1 MIFKKLRS
9 LPTSFLLG
17 SLILIT
23 ILLLVGF
30 SDIIAPFNPLE
41 QNPNIRLQ
49 PPSSRYLFGTDHF
62 GRDIFSRVLFGGKY
76 TLTSSLIA
84 LVFSFF
90 FGVVIGIY
98 SGIRGGI
105 IDTIIVRI
113 IDTIMAFPFIVFA
126 MIVVTFIGT
135 GLLNLLFVIILVKWI
150 PFAKLSRSITLKS
163 KNDADI
169 LAAFVLGAKLR
180 VIIFKELFPKV
191 MGQTV
196 VLSTFELGN
205 LILSISA
212 LSFLGLGAKPPSPE
226 WGSMLADS
234 KAYFFQAPH
243 LFFSPVIFI
252 FFVVLALN
260 LMGEGLRD
268 YFDPYNDA
276 PIF

>member
-1 MIFKKLRS
+1 MIFKKLRA
-9 LPTSFLLG
+9 LPTCFLLG
-17 SLILIT
+17 SLILVI
-23 ILLLVGF
+23 ILSVVGF
-30 SDIIAPFNPLE
+30 SDIIVPFNPFE

-49 PPSSRYLFGTDHF
+49 PPNSIYIFGTDHF
-62 GRDIFSRVLFGGKY
+62 GRDIFSRVLLGGKY

-84 LVFSFF
+84 LIFSFF
-90 FGVVIGIY
+90 LGTIIGIY
-98 SGIRGGI
+98 SGIRGGL
-105 IDTIIVRI
+105 IDTIIVRL

-169 LAAFVLGAKLR
+169 LASFVLGAKLR
-180 VIIFKELFPKV
+180 LIIFKELFPKV
-191 MGQTV
+191 MGQTI
-196 VLSTFELGN
+196 VLATFELGN

-268 YFDPYNDA
+268 YFDPYDA

>member
-1 MIFKKLRS
+1 MIFKKLKS

-17 SLILIT
+17 SLILVI
-23 ILLLVGF
+23 ILSVVAF
-30 SDIIAPFNPLE
+30 SDIIAPFNPFE
-41 QNPNIRLQ
+41 QNSNIRLQ
-49 PPSSRYLFGTDHF
+49 PPNFVYIFGTDHF
-62 GRDIFSRVLFGGKY
+62 GRDIFSRVLIGGKY

-84 LVFSFF
+84 LAFSFF
-90 FGVVIGIY
+90 LGTIIGIY
-98 SGIRGGI
+98 SGIHGGL
-105 IDTIIVRI
+105 IDTIIVRL

-180 VIIFKELFPKV
+180 LIIFKELFPKV
-191 MGQTV
+191 MGQAI
-196 VLSTFELGN
+196 VLATFELGN

-212 LSFLGLGAKPPSPE
+212 LSFLGLGAKPPLPE

-268 YFDPYNDA
+268 YFDPYDT